1 MNTELEVAR
10 KVKAMTRHEVILK
23 AIEGRLTWTQAADI
37 VRLSP
42 RQVRR
47 LKLRFER
54 DGVHGLRDGRG
65 KPRRGRI
72 PADAVQQILQTISY
86 TWVKFLLQEARL
98 AERAPGRGKYRW
110 HRERRPMRGM
120 LLHLDASTHEWIPG
134 VPPMDLNVVLD
145 DADGRILVSV
155 RRAPFPRLTAAARR
169 SVDGDA
175 RNLGSAST

>member
-98 AERAPGRGKYRW
+98 PSGRPGAGSTVGTESGGPCAECCCTSMHRRTSGFRASRRW
-110 HRERRPMRGM
+110 TSTWCWTMPTAEFSYPFVEHRS
-120 LLHLDASTHEWIPG
+120 LD
-134 VPPMDLNVVLD
+134 
-145 DADGRILVSV
+145 
-155 RRAPFPRLTAAARR
+155 
-169 SVDGDA
+169 
-175 RNLGSAST
+175 